1 MGKTANYIL
10 VIIISCCSLI
20 SLPCFAKVNAE
31 DYDAFWLWSGV
42 NSQPV
47 LENANTIYLLS
58 GQIVANYNQQTYFI
72 KQGNPIK
79 SLEKQQLWLVYR
91 AHTLNWSDNV
101 FNTLNK
107 QLKKYHAN
115 GIEVVG
121 IQIDFDVATKQLAEY
136 VAFLNKVRQWLPS
149 NYRLSIT
156 GLLDWGNNADI
167 TTINQLGTIVDE
179 VVFQSYQGKNTI
191 TNYQQYL
198 PKLKEI
204 TIPFK
209 IGIIQ
214 YGAWQAPSFLTS
226 NPNFKGYVVF
236 LQNAD

>member
-1 MGKTANYIL
+1 MGKTANYLL
-10 VIIISCCSLI
+10 VVVIACWSLL
-20 SLPCFAKVNAE
+20 SLPCLAKVTAE

-47 LENANTIYLLS
+47 LENAKTIYLLS

-72 KQGNPIK
+72 QQGNPIK
-79 SLEKQQLWLVYR
+79 SLKKQQLWLVYR
-91 AHTLNWSDNV
+91 AHTLNWSDNIYK
-101 FNTLNK
+101 TLAK
-107 QLKKYHAN
+107 QLQQYQAN
-115 GIEVVG
+115 GIKVVG
-121 IQIDFDVATKQLAEY
+121 IQIDFDVPTNQLAAY
-136 VAFLNKVRQWLPS
+136 VNFLSQVRQWLA
-149 NYRLSIT
+149 YDYQLSIT
-156 GLLDWGNNADI
+156 GLLDWGNNADV
-167 TTINQLGTIVDE
+167 TTINQLGSIVDE

-198 PKLKEI
+198 PKLEEI

-214 YGAWQAPSFLTS
+214 YGIWQAPNFLT
-226 NPNFKGYVVF
+226 NKPNFKGYVVF